1 MKSGQLAVYLIQKFQ
16 TFNDLKNFNEIFP
29 NKAKIVAFLALF
41 SLSKPTKKDISWNT
55 DPPDVGMTQ

>member
-1 MKSGQLAVYLIQKFQ
+1 MKSGQLTVYLIQKFQ
-16 TFNDLKNFNEIFP
+16 AFNDFNEISP

-55 DPPDVGMTQ
+55 DHPDVGMTQ

>member
-41 SLSKPTKKDISWNT
+41 SLSKPTKKDIS
-55 DPPDVGMTQ
+55 